1 MSHLL
6 SFPPGWNLEI
16 PAGTMLIRVDVVMNS
31 RPGAG
36 GYCAII
42 EAADLQDIVI
52 LRGGEPETDTLR
64 MMKLLAVRLAEEIK
78 GNRAVIITR
87 NQLAQQKLAEVFKPF
102 KMIRFLANS
111 PLAVADA
118 TRNAAVMAERVQI
131 RTTLPFHHEQYMKPH
146 DERLLVSPFV
156 VNSEEY
162 NENQDVAPLQSA
174 LQHLVTNVSFD
185 ALGSKRVVDAC
196 QNVLDAAEQERLVS
210 HKSVLQKIT
219 ANDIPK
225 PTKLKDA

>member
-16 PAGTMLIRVDVVMNS
+16 PAGTMLIRVDIVMNS

-42 EAADLQDIVI
+42 EASDLHDIVI
-52 LRGGEPETDTLR
+52 LRGGQPETETLR

-87 NQLAQQKLAEVFKPF
+87 NQLAQESIAEVFKPY

-118 TRNAAVMAERVQI
+118 TRHAAVMAERVQI
-131 RTTLPFHHEQYMKPH
+131 RTTLPFDHELYMKPQ
-146 DERLLVSPFV
+146 DERLLVSRYV
-156 VNSEEY
+156 ANSEEFS
-162 NENQDVAPLQSA
+162 ENQDVRPLQSA
-174 LQHLVTNVSFD
+174 MQHLLSNVKFE
-185 ALGSKRVVDAC
+185 ALNSQRVVEAS
-196 QNVLDAAEQERLVS
+196 QAVLDAAETERLVN
-210 HKSVLQKIT
+210 HKAVLKKIT

-225 PTKLKDA
+225 PTKMKDA